1 MADFMC
7 ACCASFIFADCM
19 GIPPESD
26 MAHEEFKCDACRLA
40 EGLPA
45 NNFPL
50 PRRNRR
56 AEIEAA
62 RTGTAGRQR
71 KGGRA
76 RNMSQRKRD
85 ALEDAPVR
93 GKVDIEVAQQRSKAR
108 AAKRAQ
114 KQADKAAGMSKQ
126 QRADKRAKERAARK
140 QQRTVTKARQEK
152 ADTAGGLKN
161 LLASFDQSSSS
172 ESSSS
177 DSSDSDSSDSSS
189 GQALTQRSPAA
200 APAATAG
207 AGGKSA
213 ASKSVVAP
221 LASSSPSSTPRPLSK
236 VTPVARKAVTG
247 SAAGVKTA
255 LSAMWEP
262 VRAKVRAH
270 TPHTHSRSLSLS
282 LACIAAYRTHPPR
295 LFLLDELHEPTT
307 GGRQTGSRAV
317 RIVSAV

>member
-1 MADFMC
+1 
-7 ACCASFIFADCM
+7 
-19 GIPPESD
+19 

-140 QQRTVTKARQEK
+140 QQRTATKARQEK

-189 GQALTQRSPAA
+189 GQAPTQRSPAA
-200 APAATAG
+200 PAAATAG
-207 AGGKSA
+207 AGAGAKSVP
-213 ASKSVVAP
+213 SKSVVAP
-221 LASSSPSSTPRPLSK
+221 LAASSPSSTPRPLGK
-236 VTPVARKAVTG
+236 VTPVARKAATG

-262 VRAKVRAH
+262 VRAKVR
-270 TPHTHSRSLSLS
+270 THSTHTQSFARMHRSVSHTS
-282 LACIAAYRTHPPR
+282 PAF
-295 LFLLDELHEPTT
+295 FLLDELDEPRT
-307 GGRQTGSRAV
+307 GEAADWRRFESLLLLLSV
-317 RIVSAV
+317 